1 MASSDCDLDRRVFM
15 GQCLAGLS
23 ASVMSLD
30 AAFGQSNDRPATQ
43 PFPASQPASTR
54 PSGENAW
61 AGIRGQ
67 FSLEPN
73 LTYLNTGGLG
83 PSPRCVVDAIT
94 RSMADLERVCE
105 AGREQ
110 FDDIRRKVCCFLNCD
125 EDELAFT
132 ANTTESLNA
141 VARGLRLKAGDEVLL
156 TAHEHIG
163 GALPW
168 MALTQDDGVV
178 VRTFEP
184 GRNAGETLDRFA
196 AALTP
201 KTRAVSISH
210 ITCTLGMVLPV
221 KLIVRL
227 CREKGIVSIVDGAQA
242 VGMLPV
248 DLRDIDAD
256 FYATSG
262 HKWLLGPKGT
272 GLLYVS
278 KRMLSHWHGQYAGAY
293 TDKDYSLDDGRFE
306 RIQAAR
312 AIEVGTRNTP
322 LVVGLG
328 TAVDFLDSLGMA
340 SVARHGRGLT
350 QHLRRKLQELDRV
363 EVLTPDDG
371 ESAASILTFQIAPSP
386 MDAGDWAAR
395 LLNEHR
401 LRVRPINEHKLAAI
415 RVCAHVFNDVSQ
427 TDRLVSVLTELLR
440 R

>member
-1 MASSDCDLDRRVFM
+1 M
-15 GQCLAGLS
+15 GQCLAGLT

-43 PFPASQPASTR
+43 SAPASQPASTG
-54 PSGENAW
+54 PSGENAR
-61 AGIRGQ
+61 AGIRDQ

-83 PSPRCVVDAIT
+83 PSPRCVVEAIS
-94 RSMADLERVCE
+94 RSMTELERVSE
-105 AGREQ
+105 SGREQ
-110 FDDIRRKVCCFLNCD
+110 FDEVRRKACRFLNCD

-132 ANTTESLNA
+132 ANTTEALNI
-141 VARGLRLKAGDEVLL
+141 VARSLRLKAGEEVLL
-156 TAHEHIG
+156 TTHEHIG

-168 MALTQDDGVV
+168 MALAQDDGVV

-201 KTRAVSISH
+201 KTRAVSVSH

-221 KLIVRL
+221 KQIVRL
-227 CREKGIVSIVDGAQA
+227 CREKGVVSVVDGAQA
-242 VGMLPV
+242 VGMIPV

-272 GLLYVS
+272 GLLYVN
-278 KRMLSHWHGQYAGAY
+278 KRMLPHWRGQYAGAY
-293 TDKDYSLDDGRFE
+293 TDKAYSLDEGRFE

-322 LVVGLG
+322 LIVGLG
-328 TAVDFLDSLGMA
+328 TAVDFLDSLGMDM
-340 SVARHGRGLT
+340 VARHGAGLIR
-350 QHLRRKLQELDRV
+350 HLRKKLQALGRV
-363 EVLTPDDG
+363 EVLTPNAP
-371 ESAASILTFQIAPSP
+371 EFSASILTFQIAPAP
-386 MDAGDWAAR
+386 MDAGDWATR

-401 LRVRPINEHKLAAI
+401 LRVRPINEHRLAAI

-427 TDRLVSVLTELLR
+427 MNRLVSVLTELLR